1 MKSWTFN
8 SQEITKNFD
17 SHVREQLPWYDMVTE
32 TVVFIVRN
40 YLTPINTVM
49 DIGCSTGNM
58 IDKLLPLLKER
69 NCEALGVEKSE
80 TMYEYLDKKYIN
92 NLFVEIEH
100 TDVVGVDAYIPS
112 AQVYILFLTL
122 MFIPVDKREN
132 LLNTIRARCNK
143 GGAIIV
149 VDKINDHEGYFSTVL
164 KRLTWHF
171 KILQGAKP
179 EDIVKKEMELCGVQ
193 IPIDVN
199 LVHDGKMFF
208 RMGDFAGWVIEC

>member
-1 MKSWTFN
+1 MNSWTFD
-8 SQEITKNFD
+8 SEEITTKFD

-32 TVVFIVRN
+32 TVAFITRN
-40 YLTPINTVM
+40 YLTTQNLVV

-58 IDKLLPLLKER
+58 IDKLLPLLKDR
-69 NCEALGVEKSE
+69 NAEIVGFESSKS
-80 TMYEYLDKKYIN
+80 MFDFAKKKY
-92 NLFVEIEH
+92 VHEKC
-100 TDVVGVDAYIPS
+100 VDLEYGDITEAYIPH

-122 MFIPVDKREN
+122 MFIPINKREE
-132 LLNTIRARCNK
+132 LLNGIRASCRK
-143 GGAIIV
+143 GGAIVV
-149 VDKINDHEGYFSTVL
+149 VDKINDHGGYFSTVL

-179 EDIVKKEMELCGVQ
+179 EEIVKKEMELCGIQ

-208 RMGDFAGWVIEC
+208 RMGDFAGWIIEC

>member
-1 MKSWTFN
+1 MKSWTFD
-8 SQEITKNFD
+8 SEEITTKFD

-32 TVVFIVRN
+32 TVAFITRN
-40 YLTPINTVM
+40 YLTSQNQVV

-58 IDKLLPLLKER
+58 IDKLLPLLKDRDAEILGFESSKSMFDFAER
-69 NCEALGVEKSE
+69 K
-80 TMYEYLDKKYIN
+80 YEDEDC
-92 NLFVEIEH
+92 VDIEYGDI
-100 TDVVGVDAYIPS
+100 TEEYIPH

-122 MFIPVDKREN
+122 MFIPIDRRKK
-132 LLNTIRARCNK
+132 LLNGIRERCKK

-149 VDKINDHEGYFSTVL
+149 VDKINDHGGYFSTVL

-179 EDIVKKEMELCGVQ
+179 EDIVGKEIELCGVQ
-193 IPIDVN
+193 IPIDAN
-199 LVHDGKMFF
+199 LLHDGKMFF

>member
-8 SQEITKNFD
+8 SDEITTKFD

-32 TVVFIVRN
+32 TVAFITRN
-40 YLTPINTVM
+40 YLTPVNSVV

-58 IDKLLPLLKER
+58 IDKLLPLVRDRDCDIVGFENSPSMYAHLE
-69 NCEALGVEKSE
+69 EKYK
-80 TMYEYLDKKYIN
+80 YEQLVD
-92 NLFVEIEH
+92 IEH
-100 TDVVGVDAYIPS
+100 GDITQEHIPS

-122 MFIPVDKREN
+122 MFIPIEAREG
-132 LLNTIRARCNK
+132 LLNKLRMRCRK

-149 VDKINDHEGYFSTVL
+149 VDKINDHGGYFSTVL

-171 KILQGAKP
+171 KIIQGAKP